1 MLPPPNPPQPY
12 SRLAAALSV
21 RSSFRVP
28 LQTKLNHTV
37 FTDLCALRFFAFL
50 PNVILALTEKS
61 KFEVCPAQ
69 PSHSG
74 AECDPLH
81 RGAVFAWESNH
92 PNAPPITGTSQEGTD
107 TLTESTATPAAGPK
121 NGSFRFRTSDL
132 RFQHSVFFSCFPIRC
147 VFPCS
152 QISAFSFLFSDPF
165 FLV

>member
-1 MLPPPNPPQPY
+1 MPWWFDHDTLPSNRFPTAVL
-12 SRLAAALSV
+12 SLAASRASETFFNN
-21 RSSFRVP
+21 SSLWTFSP
-28 LQTKLNHTV
+28 CCSIT
-37 FTDLCALRFFAFL
+37 FL
-50 PNVILALTEKS
+50 PNVILALTEEF

-121 NGSFRFRTSDL
+121 NGS
-132 RFQHSVFFSCFPIRC
+132 
-147 VFPCS
+147 
-152 QISAFSFLFSDPF
+152 
-165 FLV
+165 